1 MIGTASVFS
10 STSGL
15 AAASA
20 ARSAASAALRH
31 RRAIIG
37 AVTIAPHARSA
48 STIAARIPSD
58 LEVPRV
64 TGAGVGAASGRRTS
78 FRGAGISSVAPTVF
92 RCSANSA
99 LVAVVSLAAVAA
111 SGAWA
116 VTRRIGRLA
125 SVETVSTVASE
136 SGMSRPAV
144 DTGVGVSPTPPVVEV
159 DVLAGGTTTSVD
171 ESTPARSPIAVRS
184 GLVAIRLPSR
194 LVRLARLRKSGP
206 LESTT
211 CESAVSTRMSADA
224 SQTVYCRLSGG
235 NPGR

>member
-1 MIGTASVFS
+1 M
-10 STSGL
+10 
-15 AAASA
+15 
-20 ARSAASAALRH
+20 
-31 RRAIIG
+31 
-37 AVTIAPHARSA
+37 
-48 STIAARIPSD
+48 IAARIPSD

-92 RCSANSA
+92 RCSANSV
-99 LVAVVSLAAVAA
+99 LVAVVSLLAVAA

-159 DVLAGGTTTSVD
+159 DSVGGRNDDERGRVHPGALAD
-171 ESTPARSPIAVRS
+171 RRSQRLGRDQVAEQAGAV
-184 GLVAIRLPSR
+184 GEAEE
-194 LVRLARLRKSGP
+194 VRALGVHDL
-206 LESTT
+206 
-211 CESAVSTRMSADA
+211 
-224 SQTVYCRLSGG
+224 
-235 NPGR
+235 